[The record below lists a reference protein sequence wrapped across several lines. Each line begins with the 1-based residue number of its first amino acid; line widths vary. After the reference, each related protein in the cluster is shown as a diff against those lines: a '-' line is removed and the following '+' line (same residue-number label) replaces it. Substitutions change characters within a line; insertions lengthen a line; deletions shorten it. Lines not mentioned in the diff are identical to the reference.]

1 MATTVLLSANLERAS
16 KRMLFLREKYLEAH
30 PSESVPVDPK
40 KVADWA
46 YDEGLWVPKNVHP
59 KEVLRRKLCR
69 AFRHEYMTDPQG
81 REVRANYA
89 VVEEEMTE
97 DGPKRR
103 AKFYPNFKAPPEV
116 ARQSLALDRK
126 TALAT
131 VMQMT
136 IDFDSYNDNNEFGVT
151 LEPLDLDFNKD
162 IEEMRLPAQ
171 YDPDPYGDSE
181 DEDDE

>member
-1 MATTVLLSANLERAS
+1 
-16 KRMLFLREKYLEAH
+16 
-30 PSESVPVDPK
+30 
-40 KVADWA
+40 
-46 YDEGLWVPKNVHP
+46 
-59 KEVLRRKLCR
+59 
-69 AFRHEYMTDPQG
+69 MTDPQG